1 MFIFYSSCDCYKE
14 NRTRSTGGHT
24 MIEVLAAH
32 KREIE
37 QELRERIQALSA
49 NDLVPENISIDM
61 QLLGSAHKNEMPTI
75 NISIKDRDKE

>member
-1 MFIFYSSCDCYKE
+1 
-14 NRTRSTGGHT
+14 

-49 NDLVPENISIDM
+49 NGLVPENISIDM
-61 QLLGSAHKNEMPTI
+61 QLLGSAHENEMPTI